1 MIYINIK
8 YYSLWTQQSIDY
20 NTSILELAEI
30 NTAKAELKGNKR
42 EMKKWKKVIKLNVT
56 NK

>member
-20 NTSILELAEI
+20 NTSILNLARR
-30 NTAKAELKGNKR
+30 NKAKAELKGNKR
-42 EMKKWKKVIKLNVT
+42 EMKKWNKVIKLNVT